1 MAASVGGQSIIA
13 CRQKDG
19 SLKAF
24 YNVCKH
30 RGHELLSGH
39 GNTRRIICPY
49 HAWSYDLDGK
59 FLEARQS
66 RFIENFEADD
76 FCLDEVRVEV
86 FCHFVFVNLDPMH
99 RRWPSRVRGLQM
111 RSCPMRLIWRR

>member
-39 GNTRRIICPY
+39 GNTSGSSVPTMPG
-49 HAWSYDLDGK
+49 H
-59 FLEARQS
+59 
-66 RFIENFEADD
+66 
-76 FCLDEVRVEV
+76 
-86 FCHFVFVNLDPMH
+86 M
-99 RRWPSRVRGLQM
+99 
-111 RSCPMRLIWRR
+111 IWTANSLSAAVTLY